1 MPRRFEERAEALTV
15 ILILT
20 QVLMYLFRADPK
32 LAKVL
37 PDALQRAIDDFR
49 FVDGWSAEDEMRA
62 RESMRHAADKII
74 GLAHPS
80 VRRKRGG

>member
-1 MPRRFEERAEALTV
+1 MARRFEERAEALAV

-49 FVDGWSAEDEMRA
+49 FVDGWSADDEMRA

-74 GLAHPS
+74 GLALQS
-80 VRRKRGG
+80 ARGRKKG